1 MTTRDNLLSNAKQ
14 FDYYASV
21 TTGDS
26 RARWLAKAAETRVQA
41 AAIPNDFVEPVW
53 QMPEWGTRGT

>member
-1 MTTRDNLLSNAKQ
+1 MKDQLLSSAKQ

-26 RARWLAKAAETRVQA
+26 RDRWLAKAADLRAQA
-41 AAIPNDFVEPVW
+41 AAIPDDYVAPAW